1 MKSIVITGSTRGI
14 GFGLADAF
22 LDLGCQ
28 VAVSGR
34 TQVSSDRAAA
44 DLADRHTDAAGRIF
58 GFPCDVT
65 HFEQVQVLWD
75 AALARFGAIDIWINN
90 AGISNRLRDY
100 WDLAPEEVSCVVDT
114 NILGSMYGT
123 TVALRGM
130 LAQGRGALY
139 NLEGLGSRDGR
150 KVKGL
155 SVYGTT
161 KAALRYFTEAVALD
175 TAGTPVIAGVIL
187 PGMVITDMITSQY
200 DNRPEE
206 WQRFKK
212 ILNIIADRVE
222 TVTPWIARRVLENT
236 RNGARISWVTPG
248 KMMGRFLTAPFHKRH
263 VVD

>member
-14 GFGLADAF
+14 GYGLADAF
-22 LDLGCQ
+22 LALGCQ
-28 VAVSGR
+28 VTVSGR
-34 TQVSSDRAAA
+34 TQASVDGATAA
-44 DLADRHTDAAGRIF
+44 LAAHHVDAASRMA
-58 GFPCDVT
+58 GFPCDVAR
-65 HFEQVQVLWD
+65 FEQVQALWD
-75 AALARFGAIDIWINN
+75 AAVARFGSVDIWINN
-90 AGISNRLRDY
+90 AGISNRVKDY
-100 WDLAPEEVSCVVDT
+100 WNLEPEEVCSVVET
-114 NILGSMYGT
+114 NIIGSMYGT

-200 DNRPEE
+200 VNRPEE
-206 WQRFKK
+206 WQRFKR

-222 TVTPWIARRVLENT
+222 TVAPWIARRVLENT
-236 RNGARISWVTPG
+236 RNGARIQWITGP

-263 VVD
+263 VV

>member
-1 MKSIVITGSTRGI
+1 MKTVVITGSTRGI

-22 LDLGCQ
+22 LELDCQ
-28 VAVSGR
+28 VVVSGR
-34 TQVSSDRAAA
+34 AQASVEKAIA
-44 DLADRHTDAAGRIF
+44 DLSARNPGAGSARIA
-58 GFPCDVT
+58 GYPCDVT
-65 HFEQVQVLWD
+65 RFDQVQALWD
-75 AALARFGAIDIWINN
+75 AARARFGAIDIWINN
-90 AGISNRLRDY
+90 AGISNRVKNY
-100 WDLAPEEVSCVVDT
+100 WDLDPEEVRGVVET

-130 LAQGRGALY
+130 LAQGHGALY

-200 DNRPEE
+200 VDRPQE
-206 WQRFKK
+206 WQQFRR

-222 TVTPWIARRVLENT
+222 TVAPWIARQVLANT
-236 RNGARISWVTPG
+236 RNGARIQWITG
-248 KMMGRFLTAPFHKRH
+248 TKLMARFLTAPFHKRH
-263 VVD
+263 VV